1 MVTGTTPP
9 LVPARELTSQELI
22 DRFEDRTL
30 DPASFRHAEH
40 VRLAWAFL
48 QRLELFP
55 AMERCRLG
63 LRALAAH
70 HGAPEKYHETVTC
83 GMMVLVHER
92 LLTRGSDGTWDGF
105 VAANPDLL
113 RWLDGAFFEHYP
125 PEVLRSELARR
136 TFLLPHSV
144 PHADETAQAVASGNG
159 PRAGSTGDD
168 ERRPGRADADT
179 AALAPGA
186 RT

>member
-1 MVTGTTPP
+1 MRTRVKPS
-9 LVPARELTSQELI
+9 LVPAQELTHDELI
-22 DRFEDRTL
+22 ERFEDRTL

-48 QRLELFP
+48 RHLELFP
-55 AMERCRLG
+55 AMERYRRG
-63 LRALAAH
+63 LKALAAH

-92 LLTRGSDGTWDGF
+92 LLTRRGDGTWESF
-105 VAANPDLL
+105 VAENADLL

-125 PEVLRSELARR
+125 PEVLRSGLARR

-144 PHADETAQAVASGNG
+144 SGS
-159 PRAGSTGDD
+159 AA
-168 ERRPGRADADT
+168 ERV
-179 AALAPGA
+179 APGA
-186 RT
+186 GGPSSAGSSEGGERR